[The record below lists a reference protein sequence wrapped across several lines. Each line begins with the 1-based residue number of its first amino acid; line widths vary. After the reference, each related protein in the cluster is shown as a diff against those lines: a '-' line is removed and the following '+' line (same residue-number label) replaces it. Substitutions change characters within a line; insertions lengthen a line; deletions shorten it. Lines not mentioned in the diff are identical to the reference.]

1 MLATREHL
9 RLKRS
14 LTITRHVHLHLA
26 NALEGKWS
34 PIGAMA
40 VMGRLI
46 SALLGRATKTL
57 GQFHLHHLAEILAD
71 ALPNVA
77 AHQIKEWFGLRLNF

>member
-1 MLATREHL
+1 
-9 RLKRS
+9 
-14 LTITRHVHLHLA
+14 
-26 NALEGKWS
+26 
-34 PIGAMA
+34 
-40 VMGRLI
+40 MGRLI